1 MKLHIRSIGLGGL
14 LSVCL
19 ITLSMAVAPC
29 AVAQEVTAAIN
40 GTITDPSGAPIAGAT
55 VTATDTAR
63 GTTYTAETNS
73 DGAYYLTHVP
83 IGTFQVKVEA
93 KGFRTALHSPFALV
107 LNQVARIDVQM
118 TVGAVSQTVEVSG
131 ATPLLQTETTDIGTH
146 IDSVVTEN
154 VPLITGN
161 YNKLT
166 LLTPGAVATNPGAFL
181 SGQNTFQVGR
191 PYINGN
197 REQTN
202 NYILDGIDNNQS
214 DNNEVAYSPSVD
226 AIQEFNLITDTPS
239 AEFGNFLGGIV
250 NTTIKSGTNS
260 YHGSAFEF
268 FRNDVLNANEW
279 SNNLTGVPKPALR
292 YNRFGGTFGG
302 PIVKNRLFFF
312 VDYQGQRQDAPST
325 QSVQV
330 MTADERAGNFG
341 ELCPAGFTG
350 GGICTSTATGN
361 TQLFM
366 PQSGVSPG
374 ARTPIPFNN
383 LTAAGLTLSPAAV
396 AIVTS
401 PLYPMANSSGN
412 RLQYAQRILNN
423 ADQGDVKIDWTP
435 TEQDRI
441 FGRYSQ
447 QSVRNPT
454 TATFVLNPNG
464 ITDFEYPLKN
474 GVIGWTRT
482 ISPTMAN
489 DFRVGFS
496 YFPVSQGYS
505 NPTGTFGIPSPSN
518 FLPSIQGLFGGVT
531 NLGNPLSAFNT
542 FADTVIQIGDSI
554 VKTHGNHEF
563 HVGLQ
568 FKNYRDNFLYPGN
581 EGLAGFFNFNGQYT
595 GNGGSSLG
603 SGLADFMLGLPNNLG
618 IGEGV
623 GNRHV
628 RNNLWSVYGQD
639 NWRLRRNL
647 TLNLGLRWELNTP
660 RAAADGNA
668 VNYELFGG
676 DLITPQINNQGLGKA
691 LYKQYNGITNFQPRI
706 GIAWQPGWDW
716 AKNTVVRAAYG
727 VSSFNESN
735 GVNNLLTANPP
746 FEVAHNVTFAPTTS
760 LPPSTLDDGFV
771 GFPTGCTLALAVV
784 FDPVCFQ
791 GVNIHAFNV
800 NIRPAVQQEWNLNIQ
815 KQFGNSTTIQ
825 IGYLGENNQHLSNI
839 IMLQQKQL
847 NADGSISPSPFLN
860 PTLLSEVGQAR
871 YSTSNGISNYN
882 ALQIIF
888 QQRLKYGLQ
897 AQLNYTWSKCLS
909 DTPGFFGQFGDNV
922 STEAQT
928 IAGWAFPQD
937 PYHQIGDYGRCP
949 QNNANL
955 FNGYVVYELPFGHG
969 KRFGSDVNGFVNAA
983 IGGWRVSSSFVFHSG
998 FAQTIFA
1005 SSDTSG
1011 TGGFSTRADCVPGE
1025 PARVPMVFNPANGGV
1040 SFLNPD
1046 AVTTPA
1052 PGTFGNCPVGAFNGP
1067 GYKSADLSL
1076 AKEFSITERQ
1086 SLEFRMDMSNFTNTP
1101 IFNFGQEFS
1110 GQHTAGASNYGEIFT
1125 SQGAR
1130 SIQFALKYRF

>member
-1 MKLHIRSIGLGGL
+1 
-14 LSVCL
+14 L
-19 ITLSMAVAPC
+19 ITLFLAMALPAEG
-29 AVAQEVTAAIN
+29 QEVTAAIN

-63 GTTYTAETNS
+63 GTIYTAETNS
-73 DGAYYLTHVP
+73 EGAYYLTSVQ

-93 KGFRTALHSPFALV
+93 KGFRTAVHSPFELV
-107 LNQVARIDVQM
+107 LNQVARIDLQM
-118 TVGAVSQTVEVSG
+118 TVGAMSQTVEVSG

-146 IDSVVTEN
+146 IDHVVTEN
-154 VPLITGN
+154 IPLITGN

-166 LLTPGAVATNPGAFL
+166 LLTPGAVATNPGAYV

-260 YHGSAFEF
+260 YHGDAFEF
-268 FRNDVLNANEW
+268 FRNDALNANEW

-302 PIVKNRLFFF
+302 PIIKRKLFFF
-312 VDYQGQRQDAPST
+312 VDYLGQRADTPST

-341 ELCPAGFTG
+341 ALCPAGFSAA
-350 GGICTSTATGN
+350 GICTSTSSAN
-361 TQLFM
+361 TQLYM
-366 PQSGVSPG
+366 PQSGVSP
-374 ARTPIPFNN
+374 ASRTPIPFNN
-383 LTAAGLTLSPAAV
+383 LTAAGLTLSPAAM
-396 AIVTS
+396 AIVNS
-401 PLYPMANSSGN
+401 PLYPLANSSGN
-412 RLQYAQRILNN
+412 RLQYSQRILNN

-435 TEQDRI
+435 SEKDRI

-454 TATFVLNPNG
+454 TASFVFAPSG

-482 ISPTMAN
+482 LNSTTVN
-489 DFRVGFS
+489 DFRAGFS
-496 YFPVSQGYS
+496 YFPVSQGFT
-505 NPTGTFGIPSPSN
+505 NPTGQNLPQTFGIPGSPST

-563 HVGLQ
+563 RIGLQ

-595 GNGGSSLG
+595 GNGGSSPG

-628 RNNLWSVYGQD
+628 RNSLWSAYGQD
-639 NWRLRRNL
+639 NWRLRQNL

-660 RAAADGNA
+660 RFAADGNA

-676 DLITPQINNQGLGKA
+676 NLITPQINNQGLGKA

-706 GIAWQPGWDW
+706 GVAWQPEWGW

-727 VSSFNESN
+727 VTSFNESN

-746 FEVAHNVTFAPTTS
+746 FEVAHNVTFAPTTA
-760 LPPSTLDDGFV
+760 LPASTLDQGFV
-771 GFPTGCTLALAVV
+771 GFPAGCTLALALV
-784 FDPVCFQ
+784 FAPVCFQ

-825 IGYLGENNQHLSNI
+825 IGYVGENDQHLSNI
-839 IMLQQKQL
+839 VMLQQKQL
-847 NADGSISPSPFLN
+847 NANGTISPSPFLN

-871 YSTSNGISNYN
+871 FSTSNGISNYN
-882 ALQIIF
+882 ALQLIF

-922 STEAQT
+922 ATEAQT
-928 IAGWAFPQD
+928 IAGWAFPQN
-937 PYHQIGDYGRCP
+937 PYAQIGDYGRCP

-969 KRFGSDVNGFVNAA
+969 RRFGSDVNGFVNALV
-983 IGGWRVSSSFVFHSG
+983 GGWRVSSGFIFHSG

-1011 TGGFSTRADCVPGE
+1011 TGGFSTRADCVPGVPE
-1025 PARVPMVFNPANGGV
+1025 RVPMVFNPANGGV
-1040 SFLNPD
+1040 SFLNPA

-1052 PGTFGNCPVGAFNGP
+1052 TGTFGNCPVGAFNGP
-1067 GYKSADLSL
+1067 DYKSADLSL

-1086 SLEFRMDMSNFTNTP
+1086 LLEFRVDMSNFTNTP

-1130 SIQFALKYRF
+1130 SIQFALKYSF